1 MSRIV
6 TSKDDWSSILVE
18 DEESEQQVGPVVDQ
32 PPSDD
37 KAKQEEPPT
46 ENQDVRP
53 EEEQADAGAP
63 EPEVQ
68 GDDLEDDT
76 PELVNP
82 MTGAECGDN
91 PDVIG
96 QAYVHPETIEMPEAG
111 EGKPRV

>member
-68 GDDLEDDT
+68 GLLLEGDLQEMTQPKTEGEDRDGL
-76 PELVNP
+76 EVKGEMLLNL
-82 MTGAECGDN
+82 EH
-91 PDVIG
+91 I
-96 QAYVHPETIEMPEAG
+96 YMPEAG